1 MMKKIG
7 ILIDPD
13 KTSESDAET
22 LCQTLKAE
30 CPDIILVGGSSVD
43 KDITPVVSALKR
55 HLTIPVIL
63 FPGSANQFTS
73 KADAILLLSLISGRN
88 AEYLI
93 GQHVLAA
100 NRIEESGIKVIPTGY
115 ILIDGG
121 CMTSVQRVTQTE
133 PLDPNDQ
140 ETIVSTAL
148 AGKLLGLQALYLEA
162 GSGALNPVPENVI
175 AAVKQR
181 TGLPLIVGGGIRDKE
196 HARKALEAGAD
207 VIIVGNAAEKNPEL
221 ISELTRLTHSFK

>member
-1 MMKKIG
+1 
-7 ILIDPD
+7 
-13 KTSESDAET
+13 
-22 LCQTLKAE
+22 
-30 CPDIILVGGSSVD
+30 
-43 KDITPVVSALKR
+43 
-55 HLTIPVIL
+55 
-63 FPGSANQFTS
+63 
-73 KADAILLLSLISGRN
+73 
-88 AEYLI
+88 
-93 GQHVLAA
+93 
-100 NRIEESGIKVIPTGY
+100 
-115 ILIDGG
+115 
-121 CMTSVQRVTQTE
+121 MTSVQRVTQTE